1 MYIALNLEKL
11 IMQFPKRRS
20 LHSLVLATLLVLSTT
35 ALSMQGPTVIKRV
48 RFPHGRTTTVLK
60 GVIVNDAMNQYFLAA
75 KAGQTMSVHV
85 TSPRGRA
92 QFDVYPRNDRQAMAD
107 SAEDVK
113 DWEGKLPQSGDY
125 VISVYSTGGNTRY
138 TLEVTIR

>member
-1 MYIALNLEKL
+1 M
-11 IMQFPKRRS
+11 
-20 LHSLVLATLLVLSTT
+20 LLLTPT
-35 ALSMQGPTVIKRV
+35 ALSMQDTVVRRV
-48 RFPHGRTTTVLK
+48 RFPRGRTTTVLK
-60 GVIVNDAMNQYFLAA
+60 GTIVNDAMNQYLLSAR
-75 KAGQTMSVHV
+75 AGQTMSVHV
-85 TSPRGRA
+85 TSPRGKA
-92 QFDVYPRNDRQAMAD
+92 QFDVFPRNDRQGLAD